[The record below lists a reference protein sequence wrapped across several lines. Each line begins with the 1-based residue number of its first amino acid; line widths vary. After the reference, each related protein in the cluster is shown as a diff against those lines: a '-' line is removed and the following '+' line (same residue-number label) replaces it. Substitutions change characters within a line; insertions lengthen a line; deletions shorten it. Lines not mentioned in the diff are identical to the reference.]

1 MTTTT
6 GATATA
12 QREITYLQAVNEALH
27 HEMERDSKVFVA
39 GIDLAARGDVFG
51 TTRGILSRFGSE
63 RILDTPIS
71 ENAIVGLAVGSA
83 LQGLRPVVSV
93 MFIDFIGVCFDVIL
107 NQMAKNKY
115 MFGGKARLPLVV
127 LANAGAGGGM
137 AAQHSQSLEALLCH
151 IPGLKVVMPSMA
163 ADAKGLL
170 TSAIREDNPVFFVQH
185 KRCARLRGHV
195 PEGEY
200 VVPLGKARVVR
211 EGRDATVVATAYMVH
226 EALAAAERL
235 AERGIEIEI
244 VDPRT
249 LQPLDIET
257 ILASVQKTHR
267 VLTVHEAVQ
276 FGGIGA
282 EITSQIVAEAFDHL
296 DAPPARLG
304 GPWSPV
310 PYSVVLERE
319 WIVNADKIHDAV
331 VALVEGGEG

>member
-1 MTTTT
+1 MTTATT
-6 GATATA
+6 E
-12 QREITYLQAVNEALH
+12 REITYLQAVNEVLH
-27 HEMERDSKVFVA
+27 AEMERDPKVFVA

-51 TTRGILSRFGSE
+51 TTRGILSKFGSG

-71 ENAIVGLAVGSA
+71 ENAIAGLAIGAA

-93 MFIDFIGVCFDVIL
+93 MFIDFIGVCFDQIL

-115 MFGGKARLPLVV
+115 MFGGKARLPLTV

-151 IPGLKVVMPSMA
+151 IPGLKVVMPSTP

-170 TSAIREDNPVFFVQH
+170 TSAIREDNPVFFIQH
-185 KRCARLRGHV
+185 KRCARLRGPV

-200 VVPLGKARVVR
+200 VVPLGSARVAR
-211 EGRDATVVATAYMVH
+211 EGRDATVVATGYMVH
-226 EALAAAERL
+226 EALAAAGRL
-235 AERGIEIEI
+235 AERGIEIEV
-244 VDPRT
+244 VDPRS
-249 LQPLDIET
+249 LQPLDIGT
-257 ILASVQKTHR
+257 IAASVQKTHR

-282 EITSQIVAEAFDHL
+282 EITSQIVAEAFDYL
-296 DAPPARLG
+296 DAAPARLG

-310 PYSVVLERE
+310 PYSAPLERA
-319 WIVNADKIHDAV
+319 WIVDADQIHDAV
-331 VALVEGGEG
+331 VRLVEG